1 MEEETLIFGIL
12 VENYF
17 ILLVIMG
24 WIAHMIGQSL
34 ASQWYSWQKIIP
46 SCLLLS
52 CSNNFLIYAL
62 FEGEL
67 LSLSAF
73 LMTSVILI
81 IVACVSYRICYVKK
95 MTTQYWW
102 LYEKNHLFNFAKKE
116 SSL

>member
-12 VENYF
+12 IENYF

-24 WIAHMIGQSL
+24 WLAHMIGQSL
-34 ASQWYSWQKIIP
+34 ASQWYSWQKITP

-52 CSNNFLIYAL
+52 CSSNFLIYAL

-67 LSLSAF
+67 LSLPAF
-73 LMTSVILI
+73 LVTSVILI
-81 IVACVSYRICYVKK
+81 TVAFVSYRICYVNK

-102 LYEKNHLFNFAKKE
+102 LYQKRSPFQFCKKE
-116 SSL
+116 SMS